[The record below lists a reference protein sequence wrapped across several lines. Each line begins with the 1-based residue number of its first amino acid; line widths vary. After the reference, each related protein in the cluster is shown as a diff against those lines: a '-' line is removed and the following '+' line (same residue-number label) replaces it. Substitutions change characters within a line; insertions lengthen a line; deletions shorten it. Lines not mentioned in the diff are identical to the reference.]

1 MKSKKQFLVEIGAL
15 RRHPGSRRELHLE
28 GVLAG
33 LEVSFAAV
41 APDQIID
48 LEAVLEQ
55 VHEGILVTGKL
66 HTRWHG
72 ECGRCL
78 MPAEGA
84 LEAEIRELYAEKID
98 DEMVY
103 KMNSEVMDLE
113 PLVHDA
119 CILNL
124 PLSPLC
130 KSNCK
135 GLCPMCGANLNEES
149 CGCKTPNDPRWAP
162 LSFLK

>member
-1 MKSKKQFLVEIGAL
+1 MKPKKQFLVEIGVI
-15 RRHPGSRRELHLE
+15 RRHPGSRREVRLE
-28 GVLAG
+28 GVLGELA
-33 LEVSFAAV
+33 VSFANV
-41 APDQIID
+41 PEDQPIF

-55 VHEGILVTGKL
+55 VHEGILVTGSL
-66 HTRWHG
+66 HTVWRG

-78 MPAEGA
+78 MPAEGI
-84 LEAEIRELYAEKID
+84 LETDVRELYAEKID

-103 KMNSEVMDLE
+103 KMTADTMDLE

-130 KSNCK
+130 KPDCK
-135 GLCPMCGANLNEES
+135 GLCPACGANLNEES
-149 CGCKTPNDPRWAP
+149 CNCEAPNDPRWAS
-162 LSFLK
+162 LSLLK